1 MSLRVTKPEF
11 NIREKLN
18 ELDRPIGV
26 QGNNIL
32 RSNTASESFEIMQAG
47 RRNMA
52 INGDMMIA
60 QRGTYIESNTPSRTT
75 GITADTF
82 GACDRWEL
90 DISLSLIHI

>member
-32 RSNTASESFEIMQAG
+32 QSNNYAF
-47 RRNMA
+47 
-52 INGDMMIA
+52 
-60 QRGTYIESNTPSRTT
+60 NTSSIP
-75 GITADTF
+75 
-82 GACDRWEL
+82 
-90 DISLSLIHI
+90 

>member
-26 QGNNIL
+26 QGNTIL
-32 RSNTASESFEIMQAG
+32 QSNTTAESFSKIQAG
-47 RRNMA
+47 RRNYA
-52 INGDMMIA
+52 INGNMSIA
-60 QRGTYIESNTPSRTT
+60 QRGTSTT

-82 GACDRWEL
+82 GA
-90 DISLSLIHI
+90 